1 MLAVRAMCAHC
12 HPAYLNFKHKAQT
25 SELKTVHHVACYNVT
40 ETSITKVN

>member
-25 SELKTVHHVACYNVT
+25 SELKTVHHVAYYNGL
-40 ETSITKVN
+40 KQALQK